1 MLQRFYAP
9 ELYAPGKKVYE
20 MFKGAGSSGR
30 AKSSFTRKHE
40 ARKTAMRSHR
50 YVNAWTCQ
58 RGARL
63 RRNTLYPSTILQ
75 EMPCGPGKVVHYES
89 TTEEVDTLVSLLR
102 RKMLF
107 GFAEVDLES
116 QGSCG
121 KIRRIS
127 AFVLRQSFFTR
138 GDSGAHEKVF
148 GTNQANRITIL

>member
-1 MLQRFYAP
+1 MSIPGVTLQYLLRGMLQRFYAP

-89 TTEEVDTLVSLLR
+89 TAEEVDT
-102 RKMLF
+102 
-107 GFAEVDLES
+107 
-116 QGSCG
+116 
-121 KIRRIS
+121 
-127 AFVLRQSFFTR
+127 
-138 GDSGAHEKVF
+138 
-148 GTNQANRITIL
+148 